1 MTVLRQT
8 QDMIELI
15 KKIFHKAI
23 PLLFFSGAAILSNA
37 QNKTTVKAS
46 IDKNKILIGEPI
58 KLSVEVNIPRNE
70 AIRFFTID
78 SLPHFEFL
86 EKQKIDTSGSG
97 NETVL
102 KQAFKITSFDSGH
115 WVIPSFV
122 LEKNITTDTIPVD
135 VDFSNFDPNQDYH
148 DIKDIIEVN
157 PVEKK
162 NWLWFIISG
171 AILFILIIIWLLS
184 MRKKKV
190 VLPGQPV
197 VNPYEEAIKQLEQL
211 RKQKLPPKQYY
222 SELVDIFR
230 LYIFRKKEILSLQKT
245 TDDLVMQL
253 KDINLDKEQHAP
265 LAQALRLSD
274 FVKFAKYIPANEDDV
289 NVFNIIKNSITTIE
303 QSESKTSP

>member
-1 MTVLRQT
+1 MT
-8 QDMIELI
+8 ELI

-23 PLLFFSGAAILSNA
+23 LLLFFSGASIFSNA

-58 KLSVEVNIPRNE
+58 KLSVEVNIPRND
-70 AIRFFTID
+70 AVRFFTID

-86 EKQKIDTSGSG
+86 EKQKIDTSESG
-97 NETVL
+97 NETVV
-102 KQAFKITSFDSGH
+102 KQIFKITSFDSGH

-122 LEKNITTDTIPVD
+122 LEKNIATDTIPVD

-148 DIKDIIEVN
+148 DIKEIIEVN
-157 PVEKK
+157 PIEKK

-190 VLPGQPV
+190 VLSVQPV
-197 VNPYEEAIKQLEQL
+197 VNPYEEAMKQLGQL
-211 RKQKLPPKQYY
+211 RKQNLTPKQYY

-245 TDDLVMQL
+245 TDDLILQL
-253 KDINLDKEQHAP
+253 KSINLDKEQHAQ

-274 FVKFAKYIPANEDDV
+274 FVKFAKYVPSNEDDV
-289 NVFNIIKNSITTIE
+289 NVFNTIKNSIMTIE
-303 QSESKTSP
+303 QSASNTSA